1 MKYASKTLTAAL
13 IVGASALP
21 LQFADAWG
29 GGGPWGGNMFGMD
42 MGQSTGG
49 GWGGPGYG
57 GGPWGGPG
65 YGGGWGGPGYGYGG
79 YGGGYGYGYPGYGMG
94 GYPAQGGQV
103 QGQGQGR

>member
-1 MKYASKTLTAAL
+1 MKYASRTLTAAL

-21 LQFADAWG
+21 LQYADAWG

-49 GWGGPGYG
+49 AGYYG

-65 YGGGWGGPGYGYGG
+65 YGGGWGGYPGYGGWGGGYPGG
-79 YGGGYGYGYPGYGMG
+79 YGGQPAYGYGYPAA
-94 GYPAQGGQV
+94 PV
-103 QGQGQGR
+103 QGPTPNR